1 MGPAMRAATF
11 SLVAVAPPRTEW
23 LTRLAAW
30 ANEGSLG
37 VEVVRC
43 ISIEEMRARIG
54 SMQRFSAALIDEST
68 VGLDR
73 DLLMASHENGCASIV
88 VTKGIARRDWESLG
102 ASGTITD
109 PFDTEELL
117 HVLRSYAESTDPH
130 DLRHQSVPQPIDI
143 VEAPGAPL
151 RPLAPLVAVIGGGGT
166 GTSTAAIAL
175 AQSFSS
181 SLEVT
186 LVDASLD
193 GSLALMLGCTDLV
206 PALQQLVEAHRLAT
220 PQPDELRSFLHPC
233 PSHRFNL
240 VPGLRR
246 HRDWTSLSTHAV
258 RSSITSL
265 RQTCQLLV
273 ADVDPDLEGEAETG
287 SFDISDRNALSR
299 MIITSADAVLVTG
312 RPDLVGVSRLLRI
325 VTDLIELGIAVDRI
339 RVVVLLAGRSVLGPG
354 EIRRGVDQLMRELRP
369 SHTPPPTAFVE
380 LPKGLDGLML
390 DAHPLPGPFS
400 ASLRSIAEPVLASG
414 WSTPAT
420 SDPLPIV
427 PGSLGIAS

>member
-1 MGPAMRAATF
+1 MRGATF

-23 LTRLAAW
+23 LTRLTAW

-54 SMQRFSAALIDEST
+54 SMQRFSAALIDESS

-73 DLLMASHENGCASIV
+73 DLLMASHENGSAPIV
-88 VTKGIARRDWESLG
+88 VSKGITRRDWESLG

-109 PFDTEELL
+109 PFDAEALL
-117 HVLRSYAESTDPH
+117 HVLRTYAEPTSQNE
-130 DLRHQSVPQPIDI
+130 LGHQPEPQPIGI
-143 VEAPGAPL
+143 IQAAGAPPT
-151 RPLAPLVAVIGGGGT
+151 PLAPLVAVVGGGGT

-175 AQSFSS
+175 AQGFSS
-181 SLEVT
+181 TFEVT

-193 GSLALMLGCTDLV
+193 GSLALMLGSTELV

-220 PQPDELRSFLHPC
+220 PQPEDLRSFLHQC
-233 PSHRFNL
+233 PNHPFTL

-258 RSSITSL
+258 RSAITSL

-299 MIITSADAVLVTG
+299 IIITSADAVLVTG

-325 VTDLIELGIAVDRI
+325 VTDLIELGVAVDRI
-339 RVVVLLAGRSVLGPG
+339 RVVVLLSGRSVLGPG
-354 EIRRGVDQLMRELRP
+354 EIRRGVDQLIRERRP
-369 SHTPPPTAFVE
+369 SLAPPPTAFVE

-390 DAHPLPGPFS
+390 DARPLPGSFA
-400 ASLRSIAEPVLASG
+400 ASLRSIVEPVLGSG

-420 SDPLPIV
+420 SDPLPIA